1 MANYQLGKF
10 TRLSIQTATHVTN
23 FSQKVGKS
31 CQWLQ
36 AISQSDAL
44 SSGLSESDAAVD
56 TYYELLDPEYRP
68 MVRHALLSGAN
79 VTNDQMNYQV
89 NCSLDAQLRV
99 EIVVNVRTDLCMLA
113 FVEEFSGLVG
123 QDNLFKRSLLLIRAW
138 WVYET
143 ASYVGTTCR
152 TSRCA
157 SWCARSSTSTTRRSA
172 VRCRCCVCS

>member
-1 MANYQLGKF
+1 
-10 TRLSIQTATHVTN
+10 
-23 FSQKVGKS
+23 
-31 CQWLQ
+31 
-36 AISQSDAL
+36 
-44 SSGLSESDAAVD
+44 
-56 TYYELLDPEYRP
+56 

-99 EIVVNVRTDLCMLA
+99 EIVVNARTDLCMLA

-143 ASYVGTTCR
+143 ASYMGCPIKHYLSDFSLCIMVCDLQPVPRADRQSAAGAVSVPNGVPGLR
-152 TSRCA
+152 RIH
-157 SWCARSSTSTTRRSA
+157 ARHHA
-172 VRCRCCVCS
+172 AGDCVFCS